1 MENLVSLMLGLICVS
16 GIVGLSWRLRVAA
29 FLLTTESF
37 DSPHR
42 ARRWVNRYL
51 IFSFYYLLSFLFSS
65 VLAQPIMR
73 LMEEAGVGQLGT
85 GIAYLLLCLPMAWL
99 LLVFDFWLAR
109 RSDGAKRRGRTPT
122 GCEPGFDSWR

>member
-1 MENLVSLMLGLICVS
+1 MENLVSLMLGLIFVS
-16 GIVGLSWRLRVAA
+16 GIAGLCWRLHVAK

-37 DSPHR
+37 DSPCR
-42 ARRWVNRYL
+42 IRRWINRYL
-51 IFSFYYLLSFLFSS
+51 IFSFYYLLSFMFSS

-99 LLVFDFWLAR
+99 LLIFEFWLAR
-109 RSDGAKRRGRTPT
+109 RSDGAKRQGR
-122 GCEPGFDSWR
+122 ERLAARRRSVS